1 MDAKNPRKFGK
12 NEISKI
18 WRKLRKNDNCYSLA
32 QRAAIV
38 KKSSVLCNS
47 RQDLSKKTKMH
58 ARKKFCRKMWT
69 FKKFSKIFKIS
80 KSRNFWINEDFQTNF
95 RVKVRNGDKNLMPK
109 NMQNRLRN
117 ARVIGLRKMAVRWK
131 IYEK

>member
-47 RQDLSKKTKMH
+47 RQDLSKKK
-58 ARKKFCRKMWT
+58 
-69 FKKFSKIFKIS
+69 
-80 KSRNFWINEDFQTNF
+80 Q
-95 RVKVRNGDKNLMPK
+95 
-109 NMQNRLRN
+109 N
-117 ARVIGLRKMAVRWK
+117 ARAEK
-131 IYEK
+131 ILQKNVNF